1 MAQRTDEANQ
11 LRVQNRA
18 LYEENARLTDL
29 ARTLLSSPNFSQF
42 LDEMNVSGLPSGQAQ
57 LSQQPQQ
64 SQPQVQQQQPPA
76 MSQAPMQQANI
87 PKEPAANHGQQ
98 EFQMQQQNSQMG
110 MMMVPSQGIDV
121 STMNMNNGGWNTGI
135 DVNFSNAPV
144 FAVLEVPEP
153 PVDTEIL
160 SGKSTSINGLN
171 YPEAPS
177 TTKDAPLADR
187 FPEEQP
193 TADAGNLNV
202 EVDESDP
209 VLALF
214 ADQPKQSVSQLSED
228 SSFDGIEPS
237 KPSAY
242 EIVVESDSKA
252 DANRLASLCSSM
264 EDAFQRVSMLTAH
277 LQ

>member
-1 MAQRTDEANQ
+1 
-11 LRVQNRA
+11 
-18 LYEENARLTDL
+18 
-29 ARTLLSSPNFSQF
+29 
-42 LDEMNVSGLPSGQAQ
+42 
-57 LSQQPQQ
+57 
-64 SQPQVQQQQPPA
+64 
-76 MSQAPMQQANI
+76 
-87 PKEPAANHGQQ
+87 
-98 EFQMQQQNSQMG
+98 MQQQNSQMG
-110 MMMVPSQGIDV
+110 MMMVPSQGLDV

-135 DVNFSNAPV
+135 DVNFGNASV

-160 SGKSTSINGLN
+160 SGKSTGFDGLN

-177 TTKDAPLADR
+177 TKDAPLADR

-193 TADAGNLNV
+193 ATDAGDLNV

-214 ADQPKQSVSQLSED
+214 ADQPKQSVSQISED
-228 SSFDGIEPS
+228 SSFDGVES
-237 KPSAY
+237 GKPSAY
-242 EIVVESDSKA
+242 EIVVEGGSKA